1 MNSSHQPENRP
12 TAVIAGGG
20 LAGIAAAI
28 YLDELGYQITLIEKK
43 QILGGRTYSFT
54 DRITGLTIDN
64 GQHLMIGAY
73 HETLKLLERLGTTH
87 KVEKL
92 IPSAIPLFNEGF
104 SKNIFNLGNLP
115 PPLNLAKAIWG
126 FSGLKIK
133 DKLGLIQ
140 LGLALKKIKNAPQ
153 RIPVNQTVHE
163 WLQGFHQSDHAMKN
177 FWDILTY
184 ATLNDDPRITS
195 ADGLATVLI
204 KSYFTGRHDGHLIL
218 PKAGLSDLFCDP
230 AEKYLTLRGHKI
242 IKGVGLKEI
251 HIMDGQMRSFRFS
264 DDSEHQTDLFVSAL
278 PFSSLLKL
286 LPKPLVDSNQKFSN
300 LAKMTSAPIVS
311 INLFYDKPFMKE
323 KFFGLAGTKT
333 HWFFCR
339 DQFIP
344 HAQKNI
350 SHIVG
355 VISGAHEFMNSDKN
369 EMVKIADSELRKIYP
384 HENAQ
389 LIHALVNKEREA
401 TLSSKPSINALRP
414 AQKVFS
420 NFYIIGDWTQTG
432 LPATIESA
440 VKSAKMMSEELI
452 KTPITNHHP

>member
-1 MNSSHQPENRP
+1 MTKRP

-43 QILGGRTYSFT
+43 PILGGRTYSFT

-87 KVEKL
+87 KVDKL
-92 IPSAIPLFNEGF
+92 VPSAIPLFDENF
-104 SKNIFNLGNLP
+104 DKNIFDLGNLP
-115 PPLNLAKAIWG
+115 APFNLAKAILR

-133 DKLGLIQ
+133 DKLRLMK
-140 LGLALKKIKNAPQ
+140 LGFSLKQIKNSRRKMPAD
-153 RIPVNQTVHE
+153 QTVHE
-163 WLQGFHQSDHAMKN
+163 WLKNFHQSDHAMKN

-184 ATLNDDPRITS
+184 ATLNDDPRVTS

-204 KSYFTGRHDGHLIL
+204 KSYFAGRHDGHLIL
-218 PKAGLSDLFCDP
+218 PKAGLSELFCKP
-230 AEKYLTLRGHKI
+230 AQKYLTLRGHKI
-242 IKGVGLKEI
+242 IKGVGLREI
-251 HIMDGQMRSFRFS
+251 HMMDGQVCSFRFS
-264 DDSEHQTDLFVSAL
+264 DDSEHKADLFVSAL
-278 PFSSLLKL
+278 PFSPLLKL
-286 LPKPLVDSNQKFSN
+286 LPKPLVDSDQKFSG
-300 LAKMTSAPIVS
+300 LTKMTSSPIVS

-339 DQFIP
+339 DQFLP
-344 HAQKNI
+344 HAQKNL

-355 VISGAHEFMNSDKN
+355 VISGAHEFMSADKN
-369 EMVKIADSELRKIYP
+369 ALVKIADGELKKIYP
-384 HENAQ
+384 HENAR

-401 TLSSKPSINALRP
+401 TLSSKPGINLLRP
-414 AQKVFS
+414 TQKVFQ
-420 NFYIIGDWTQTG
+420 NFYMIGDWTQTG

-452 KTPITNHHP
+452 KTPVTSRHP

>member
-1 MNSSHQPENRP
+1 MTNRL

-28 YLDELGYQITLIEKK
+28 YLDELGYQVTLIEKK
-43 QILGGRTYSFT
+43 KILGGRTYSYT

-87 KVEKL
+87 KVETL
-92 IPSAIPLFNEGF
+92 TPSSIPLFDENFG
-104 SKNIFNLGNLP
+104 KNIFNLGNLP
-115 PPLNLAKAIWG
+115 PPLNLARAFLG

-133 DKLGLIQ
+133 DKLRLVQ
-140 LGLALKKIKNAPQ
+140 LGRCLKKIKNSRQAMPA
-153 RIPVNQTVHE
+153 NQTVHE
-163 WLQGFHQSDHAMKN
+163 WLKSFHQSNHAMKN

-184 ATLNDDPRITS
+184 ATLNDDPRVTS

-204 KSYFTGRHDGHLIL
+204 KSYFAGRHDGHLIL
-218 PKAGLSDLFCDP
+218 PRAGLSELFCEP
-230 AEKYLTLRGHKI
+230 AEKYLALRGHKI
-242 IKGVGLKEI
+242 IKGAGLKEI
-251 HIMDGQMRSFRFS
+251 HAMDGQVRSFRFS
-264 DDSEHQTDLFVSAL
+264 DDSEHQADLYVSAL
-278 PFSSLLKL
+278 PFSSLLNL
-286 LPKPLVDSNQKFSN
+286 LPKPLVDSDQKFSN
-300 LAKMTSAPIVS
+300 LAKMTSSPIVS

-339 DQFIP
+339 DRFLP
-344 HAQKNI
+344 HTQKNI

-355 VISGAHEFMNSDKN
+355 VISGAHEFMNADKN
-369 EMVKIADSELRKIYP
+369 QMVKIADADLRKIYP
-384 HENAQ
+384 HENAR

-401 TLSSKPSINALRP
+401 TLSSKPGINALRP
-414 AQKVFS
+414 AQKVLS
-420 NFYIIGDWTQTG
+420 NFYMIGDWTQTG

-440 VKSAKMMSEELI
+440 VKSAKMMSEELVKQAVI
-452 KTPITNHHP
+452 RD